1 MGANAVFRCFLGA
14 FSLLTSLVAVPATAQ
29 LTVWLSPHDFGSIEV
44 GQSSPVHW
52 IRVENTS
59 GSTLA
64 ITFVQSASSPFALVG
79 TTCPTFPVTLQ
90 FLDECEFGFQF
101 SPTSVGTFN
110 QILDVG
116 WQGGAGSSGTVQ
128 IDIAGEG
135 VVPTLVVVPVSGTLD
150 FGNVDV
156 GQTSSAL
163 TFTLENGSTP
173 DVDVSSIQHPAA
185 PFTHVGGTCPVPPFT
200 LTAIQACTLEY
211 QFSPT
216 VAGFQSD
223 NLVVSA
229 NIPAGS
235 VNLSVVGNGVSTAA
249 PELSITPVLTDFGQ
263 VQVGL
268 IAGPLNV
275 LYENIGNADLTV
287 SLMDSVNAP
296 FFILSNGCGG
306 PPFTLTPGNSCQI
319 SYTFAPATDGPATQV
334 ISIASNDPSPGGHA
348 ITLTGVAEHSLI
360 DITPPL
366 IDFLDVTVGQT
377 VVLPMDVVNPGMTFD
392 ISIFGPTGLGPLPPE
407 FDIQPGTCGS
417 FPFILSP
424 GNACQLL
431 VSFTPSA
438 VGPASHMNLLNHDA
452 SGGSGDYTFMG
463 NGVGDQVFADRFQFP

>member
-1 MGANAVFRCFLGA
+1 M
-14 FSLLTSLVAVPATAQ
+14 
-29 LTVWLSPHDFGSIEV
+29 
-44 GQSSPVHW
+44 
-52 IRVENTS
+52 
-59 GSTLA
+59 
-64 ITFVQSASSPFALVG
+64 
-79 TTCPTFPVTLQ
+79 
-90 FLDECEFGFQF
+90 
-101 SPTSVGTFN
+101 GTFN

-296 FFILSNGCGG
+296 FFYSVQWLWG
-306 PPFTLTPGNSCQI
+306 
-319 SYTFAPATDGPATQV
+319 
-334 ISIASNDPSPGGHA
+334 
-348 ITLTGVAEHSLI
+348 
-360 DITPPL
+360 
-366 IDFLDVTVGQT
+366 
-377 VVLPMDVVNPGMTFD
+377 
-392 ISIFGPTGLGPLPPE
+392 
-407 FDIQPGTCGS
+407 
-417 FPFILSP
+417 
-424 GNACQLL
+424 
-431 VSFTPSA
+431 SA
-438 VGPASHMNLLNHDA
+438 VYVDTG
-452 SGGSGDYTFMG
+452 
-463 NGVGDQVFADRFQFP
+463 Q